1 MFADLEVDE
10 PFELVARSGR
20 REQDGTA
27 GRHATEQGAD
37 RPLDD
42 LNIVEVEEVGFQ
54 TEAGNVREIGADAGA
69 AALAANSEPRGAEG
83 QAERARGAH
92 LRRNAGGQLYER
104 RPRGRI
110 VAVTPPPAR
119 RPGRRRASTDAVA

>member
-54 TEAGNVREIGADAGA
+54 AEAGNVREIGDDSGA
-69 AALAANSEPRGAEG
+69 AALAANSEPGGAAG
-83 QAERARGAH
+83 QADTARGPR
-92 LRRNAGGQLYER
+92 LEKQKSER
-104 RPRGRI
+104 QI
-110 VAVTPPPAR
+110 IM
-119 RPGRRRASTDAVA
+119 S

>member
-42 LNIVEVEEVGFQ
+42 LNIVEVEEVGLQ
-54 TEAGNVREIGADAGA
+54 TEAGNVREIGDDAGA
-69 AALAANSEPRGAEG
+69 AALAANSEPRGAAGE
-83 QAERARGAH
+83 AARARRAH
-92 LRRNAGGQLYER
+92 LRGPA
-104 RPRGRI
+104 RGRLDELRSGGDL
-110 VAVTPPPAR
+110 VDPERLPSR
-119 RPGRRRASTDAVA
+119 SKESRAE